1 MCYISIRRY
10 SISNRFVVHRRF
22 TMKTLKNV
30 AREIEKVFAEVALAE
45 GEIFPEPVKSIK
57 AAEKMFE
64 CSFVDVA
71 FAEAG
76 AFTET
81 ACVFGHH

>member
-1 MCYISIRRY
+1 
-10 SISNRFVVHRRF
+10 
-22 TMKTLKNV
+22 MKTLKSI
-30 AREIEKVFAEVALAE
+30 AREIEKLFAEAALAE
-45 GEIFPEPVKSIK
+45 GQIFPEPAKDIK
-57 AAEKMFE
+57 AAEEMFE

-81 ACVFGHH
+81 ACLRGHH